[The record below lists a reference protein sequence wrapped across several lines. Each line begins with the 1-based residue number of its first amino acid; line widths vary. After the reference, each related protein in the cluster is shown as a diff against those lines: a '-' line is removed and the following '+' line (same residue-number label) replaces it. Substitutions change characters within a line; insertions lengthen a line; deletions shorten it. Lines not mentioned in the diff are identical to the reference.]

1 MIDLFSDAR
10 AWASQ
15 DPDDADRAE
24 IEQLLAE
31 GGDAAHAKLEERF
44 AGRLHFGT
52 AGLRG
57 AVGAGPN
64 RMNRAVVRQTTAALA
79 RWLGTHRPG
88 ARRTGVV
95 VGCDARHRSS
105 ELADE
110 ATAVLAGH
118 GIPVHRLPDHRPT
131 PLLAFAVRHLG
142 AAAGVMITASHNPP
156 ADNGYKLYLDD
167 GAQIVPP
174 VDGEIEALVEQV
186 GPLSEVP
193 LADRSDPFIVRLG
206 DAVSKEYLR
215 SVVAAAP
222 GAHLPREPLSV
233 VYTPMHGVAGELF
246 VEGTRLA
253 GHPPVSV
260 VAAQAAPDPDF
271 PTVAFPNPEE
281 PGALDLAFADA
292 SRLGAD
298 LVLANDPDGDRLA
311 VAVPDAAAPMGWR
324 RLTGDEVGV
333 LLGAFVLDRV
343 REGWRPFGE
352 TGGRP
357 LVAASIVSSTMLE
370 KIAASTGVPFVATLT
385 GFKWLARAADA
396 VPGTRLV
403 YGYEEALGYAVGD
416 VVRDKDGIG
425 AGLTF
430 LALAGHLRARGSTL
444 EGYLGSLMRRYGV
457 HRTVQHTVPAP
468 DPERQMARLRADPPT
483 EIAGSKVRRS
493 LDLLAGC
500 TWQEGLPALPPA
512 DVLGFWLATGARV
525 LVRPSGTEP
534 KLKGYVEVVRT
545 VVGGDVAGALGAAS
559 EEFDA
564 IGAALGTLLGG

>member
-1 MIDLFSDAR
+1 MTDLFSDAR

-31 GGDAAHAKLEERF
+31 GGDAARAELEERF
-44 AGRLHFGT
+44 ADRLHFGT

-79 RWLGTHRPG
+79 RWLGVNRPG

-118 GIPVHRLPDHRPT
+118 GIPVHRLPDRRPT

-174 VDGEIEALVEQV
+174 VDAEIEALVEQV
-186 GPLSEVP
+186 GPLSDVP
-193 LADRSDPFIVRLG
+193 LAGPSDPRIVRLG

-222 GAHLPREPLSV
+222 GHLLRAPLSV

-246 VEGTRLA
+246 VEGMRLA
-253 GHPPVSV
+253 GLPPVSV

-281 PGALDLAFADA
+281 PGALDLAFAEA

-343 REGWRPFGE
+343 REGWRPFGG
-352 TGGRP
+352 TAGRP

-370 KIAASTGVPFVATLT
+370 KIAEDAGVPFVATLT

-444 EGYLGSLMRRYGV
+444 ERCLGSLMRRYGV
-457 HRTVQHTVPAP
+457 HRTVQHSVPTP
-468 DPERQMARLRADPPT
+468 DPGERMARLRADPPT
-483 EIAGSKVRRS
+483 EIAGSEVRRS
-493 LDLLAGC
+493 LDLAAGC
-500 TWQEGLPALPPA
+500 TWQEGLPTLPPA
-512 DVLGFWLATGARV
+512 DVLAYWLATGTRV

-545 VVGGDVAGALGAAS
+545 VGGGDVAGALAAA
-559 EEFDA
+559 EEELDA
-564 IGAALGTLLGG
+564 IGAALGALLGG